1 MGVTFLESREVRTGT
16 MVRLL
21 DGGRRDGK
29 GCVGTVERTYGHP
42 DHLAMEVRFEDG
54 NAELCWHHEL
64 TEVQGNAPC
73 SPRSAYD
80 GGG

>member
-1 MGVTFLESREVRTGT
+1 MESREARTGT
-16 MVRLL
+16 LVRLL
-21 DGGRRDGK
+21 DGGKRGGK

-54 NAELCWHHEL
+54 GTELCWHHEL
-64 TEVQGNAPC
+64 AEAERSAQTF
-73 SPRSAYD
+73 PRSAPD